1 MSKPFITRQLDLFE
15 NESGKPTG
23 TALRDPAFTEN
34 KRLPI
39 HRWVPWIAG
48 YSATFIDDV
57 MAVYAPQAPIN
68 PAACVVLDPFA
79 GVGTTLV
86 QAMFHCYRT
95 VGFELNPYAAM
106 AANVKVHAPFLDL
119 PKLKG
124 LLGGF
129 EAESRRWKHGA
140 TGMRAGS
147 PNGFR
152 SRIPFFSPS
161 VENQVLRVID
171 FINAIEDE
179 DLRDLFRVAFGS
191 VMVTFSNCTYEPSLG
206 TRPGA
211 GKPLI
216 ENQDA
221 TATLTKK
228 LRQMA
233 TDIEYVQTRCL
244 PPLPSSASH
253 RVFNAN
259 FFQKGEELLSGL
271 PVDLMVTSPPYMNN
285 YHYVRNTRPQLYWLA
300 LVNTSSDL
308 KRLEE
313 ENFGK
318 FWQNVRTAAPQEP
331 AFANPGLNLLIRE
344 LRQIRAEKGPYG
356 GPGWANYV
364 TAYFNDAQRFLGIL
378 KNVLRPGG
386 VGVIVVGNSIVQGI
400 EFKVDEFFAEL
411 SESVGLTV
419 EAVRPIRQKRV
430 GASITQSSVRRGGKN
445 GASLYEAAVVVKK

>member
-1 MSKPFITRQLDLFE
+1 MSEPFITRQLDLFE
-15 NESGKPTG
+15 NRSGESTG

-34 KRLPI
+34 KKLPI

-48 YSATFIDDV
+48 YSAAFIDDV
-57 MAVYAPQAPIN
+57 MAVYAPQDPAN
-68 PAACVVLDPFA
+68 PAAGVVLDPFA

-86 QAMFHCYRT
+86 QAMLHRYRT
-95 VGFELNPYAAM
+95 VGFELNPYAAL
-106 AANVKVHAPFLDL
+106 AASVKVRAPFLDL
-119 PKLKG
+119 PKLRGK
-124 LLGGF
+124 LSGF
-129 EAESRRWKHGA
+129 ETESHRWKHGA
-140 TGMRAGS
+140 TGVRAAS

-161 VENQVLRVID
+161 VEYEVLRVID

-191 VMVTFSNCTYEPSLG
+191 VMVTFSNYTYEPSLG

-221 TATLTKK
+221 TATLTGK
-228 LRQMA
+228 LKQMA
-233 TDIEYVQTRCL
+233 RDIEWVQAL
-244 PPLPSSASH
+244 PPLPSSSSH

-259 FFQKGEELLSGL
+259 FFQKGEELLCGL

-285 YHYVRNTRPQLYWLA
+285 YHYIRNTRPQLYWLA
-300 LVNTSSDL
+300 FVNTSSEL

-331 AFANPGLNLLIRE
+331 VFASAGLSLLIRE

-364 TAYFNDAQRFLGIL
+364 TAYFNDAQKFFGIL
-378 KNVLRPGG
+378 KNVLKPGG
-386 VGVIVVGNSIVQGI
+386 VGVIVVGNSIIQGI
-400 EFKVDEFFAEL
+400 EFKVDQFFA
-411 SESVGLTV
+411 S
-419 EAVRPIRQKRV
+419 
-430 GASITQSSVRRGGKN
+430 
-445 GASLYEAAVVVKK
+445 

>member
-1 MSKPFITRQLDLFE
+1 
-15 NESGKPTG
+15 
-23 TALRDPAFTEN
+23 
-34 KRLPI
+34 
-39 HRWVPWIAG
+39 
-48 YSATFIDDV
+48 
-57 MAVYAPQAPIN
+57 
-68 PAACVVLDPFA
+68 
-79 GVGTTLV
+79 
-86 QAMFHCYRT
+86 
-95 VGFELNPYAAM
+95 
-106 AANVKVHAPFLDL
+106 
-119 PKLKG
+119 
-124 LLGGF
+124 
-129 EAESRRWKHGA
+129 
-140 TGMRAGS
+140 
-147 PNGFR
+147 
-152 SRIPFFSPS
+152 
-161 VENQVLRVID
+161 
-171 FINAIEDE
+171 
-179 DLRDLFRVAFGS
+179 
-191 VMVTFSNCTYEPSLG
+191 MVTFSNYTYEPSLG

-221 TATLTKK
+221 TATLTEK

-244 PPLPSSASH
+244 PPVPSSASH

-430 GASITQSSVRRGGKN
+430 GTSITQSSVRRGGKN
-445 GASLYEAAVVVKK
+445 GAGLYEAAVVVKK